1 MQNTGE
7 ALGEIMIINVDRE
20 PKYSLYYI
28 GAVILDELKIN
39 GKMMPIEQLFEN
51 IRAKIDKNLHVDFL
65 YYALDWL
72 FLVSLIKLDEDRIVL
87 C

>member
-1 MQNTGE
+1 
-7 ALGEIMIINVDRE
+7 
-20 PKYSLYYI
+20 
-28 GAVILDELKIN
+28 
-39 GKMMPIEQLFEN
+39 MMPIEQLFEN